1 MYQKAGMFGMAANTL
16 IKASPNTQGPS
27 EFGPK
32 GRQVR
37 GFGFLHDGTVDRLF
51 HFHRANVFD
60 LSETEALQMEQFM
73 MAFDTNLAPIVGQ
86 QITLTSTSPAS
97 VGNRIGL
104 LIARANLNEC
114 ELVVKGNLGG
124 VPRGWLWLPPPTSM
138 FKSDKASEG
147 LISDASLRAQAAP
160 PPVGTADE
168 RTYTC
173 VPPTEGQRVGIN
185 RDLDGCLDADDPA
198 PDDPAICGIV
208 GTTTTTT
215 TITASSTTTTTNPNS
230 CTNVPVLDPKA
241 TVSVNARHEAG
252 RLSARMVIDLFAYAG
267 EAVTVSLSDTDTPTI
282 ASQNVGALP
291 ALGSSGKKFQFR
303 TIADGVQ
310 KVGLKNLAPRQPGK
324 FKLAVKARHW
334 FSAAAANQS
343 VPANTS
349 LTVRIGNRCY
359 THVATR
365 KID

>member
-1 MYQKAGMFGMAANTL
+1 
-16 IKASPNTQGPS
+16 
-27 EFGPK
+27 
-32 GRQVR
+32 
-37 GFGFLHDGTVDRLF
+37 
-51 HFHRANVFD
+51 
-60 LSETEALQMEQFM
+60 M
-73 MAFDTNLAPIVGQ
+73 MAFDSNLAPIVGQ

-173 VPPTEGQRVGIN
+173 VPPSEGQRVGID
-185 RDLDGCLDADDPA
+185 RDLDGCLDADDAAPA
-198 PDDPAICGIV
+198 DPAICGTG

-215 TITASSTTTTTNPNS
+215 TITLTTSSSTTTSTTMPGS
-230 CTNVPVLDPKA
+230 CTDVPVLDPRAAVTVNTRNA
-241 TVSVNARHEAG
+241 TG
-252 RLSARMVIDLFAYAG
+252 RLSAKMVIDLSAYAA
-267 EAVTVSLSDTDTPTI
+267 EPVTVSLSDTDTPTI
-282 ASQNVGALP
+282 AAQNVGALP
-291 ALGSSGKKFQFR
+291 AIGSSGKKWQFR

-310 KVGLKNLAPRQPGK
+310 KVGLKNLAPRQSGK
-324 FKLAVKARHW
+324 FKLSVKARHW
-334 FSAAAANQS
+334 FTTAAANQ
-343 VPANTS
+343 PAANTS
-349 LTVRIGNRCY
+349 LTVKIGTRCY
-359 THVATR
+359 THAATR